1 MPDAIVA
8 AISTAIAA
16 KDNER
21 ALTLARE
28 AVAAQAHRPDL
39 WNALGVALRINGKQA
54 AAVPC
59 YVRALE
65 LDPRG
70 ADAYS
75 NMGNAL
81 KDLGRHAEAIAA
93 HRAAIKLRP
102 VAGSWCN
109 LGVALRESNR
119 LEEAVAAYDEALRLE
134 PNHGDAHFDRAQA
147 LLGLGD
153 YERGWPAFDWRWKT
167 AEAGAMPPFAQPLW
181 DGGSLPDK
189 TLLVWPEQGFGD
201 SLLSARF
208 LPLARQQVGKIALGC
223 KPPLLR
229 LFSRLPGVDRLL
241 PIGAAVPADYAAHSP
256 IMGLPRHFM
265 KSLDDLP
272 PPARLHIPD
281 EARTKVQPA
290 IRSVKARLKVGIV
303 WSGSVTFRANARRAT
318 DASRF
323 LSLAQVPGVRLFSLQ
338 VGPRAPDLTSAGGL
352 PLVSDLAPL
361 LEDFADTAAA
371 IEALDLVV
379 MTDSAVA
386 HLAGSLGKPVWNLLP
401 HYAYWLYLRDR
412 TDSPWYPSMR
422 LYRQPRPGDWD
433 SVFAQVRQAL
443 AAL

>member
-1 MPDAIVA
+1 LPDPTLS
-8 AISTAIAA
+8 AISAALAA
-16 KDNER
+16 KNGER
-21 ALTLARE
+21 ALSLARA
-28 AVAAQAHRPDL
+28 AVAAQPQQPGL
-39 WNALGVALRINGKQA
+39 WNALGVALRVTGRQA

-59 YVRALE
+59 YRRALE

-70 ADAYS
+70 ADALS
-75 NMGNAL
+75 NLGNAL
-81 KDLGRHAEAIAA
+81 KDLGRHAEAIKA
-93 HRAAIKLRP
+93 HRAAIRLRP

-119 LEEAVAAYDEALRLE
+119 FEEALAAYDEALRLE
-134 PNHGDAHFDRAQA
+134 PQHGEAHFDRAQA
-147 LLGLGD
+147 LLGMGD
-153 YERGWPAFDWRWKT
+153 YERGWPAFDWRWQT
-167 AEAGAMPPFAQPLW
+167 AEAGAMPKFPAPSW
-181 DGGSLPDK
+181 DGRPLPGG

-208 LPLARQQVGKIALGC
+208 LQPARQRVGRVVLGC

-229 LFSRLPGVDRLL
+229 LFDGLPGVDQLL
-241 PIGAAVPADYAAHSP
+241 SIGSPVPPSAAHSP

-265 KSLDDLP
+265 QSLDELP
-272 PPARLHIPD
+272 PPARLRVPE
-281 EARTKVQPA
+281 EARAKLQPVIKA
-290 IRSVKARLKVGIV
+290 IKARLKVGIV

-318 DASRF
+318 EVSRF
-323 LSLAQVPGVRLFSLQ
+323 LSLAEVPGVRLFSLQ
-338 VGPRAPDLTSAGGL
+338 VGPRAPDLEAAGGL
-352 PLVSDLAPL
+352 PLVIDLAPL
-361 LEDFADTAAA
+361 LTDFADTAAA

-401 HYAYWLYLRDR
+401 HYAYWLYLRQR
-412 TDSPWYPSMR
+412 PDSPWYPSMR
-422 LYRQPRPGDWD
+422 LFRQPRPGDWD